1 MQTLEQTYKEQVGYN
16 TENGSDKEY
25 RIGIIPL
32 GEGRHGLRCYNGPRG
47 RATSKAQYKDFESFD
62 EARNA
67 AEKFKR
73 EKTKGHYIFG
83 SADPNQTP
91 IATYNRV
98 DTGLRPQLLNA
109 ITPAEAESL
118 VRDDAWLSQRK
129 YNGEN
134 LIIDISAQNVVT
146 YSTKDG
152 YSTTVPQGID
162 NAVRDFGESTLCT
175 EILGDRCAVFDILSH
190 RGRDL
195 RETECLQRIR
205 LLNALFANNNVLF
218 AADSAETTNEKCELN
233 ARITADDGEGT
244 CYKLKS
250 SVYEP
255 GKPSKDG
262 PQRKCKAWK
271 SANFI
276 VVAHNEK
283 RSVRIAVQESG
294 NTVEVGNV
302 TITTNK
308 PVPAVG
314 ATIEVRYLDYFPG
327 GAVTQTGYLHE
338 RLGMEADDC
347 PISQLRSLARER

>member
-1 MQTLEQTYKEQVGYN
+1 MQTLEKTYKEQVGYN

-32 GEGRHGLRCYNGPRG
+32 GDGRHGLRCYNGPRG
-47 RATSKAQYKDFESFD
+47 RATSKAQYKDFETFD
-62 EARNA
+62 EAQVA

-73 EKTKGHYIFG
+73 DKTKGHYIFG

-91 IATYNRV
+91 VATYDRV

-109 ITPAEAESL
+109 IPPEEAELL

-134 LIIDISAQNVVT
+134 LMIDVTAQGVVT

-152 YSTTVPQGID
+152 YSTTVPKGID
-162 NAVRDFGESTLCT
+162 DAVRDFGESTLCT

-195 RETECLQRIR
+195 RNADCLQRTRI
-205 LLNALFANNNVLF
+205 LNTLFANNSILF
-218 AADSAETTNEKCELN
+218 AADSAETANEKGELN

-250 SVYEP
+250 SVYTP

-294 NTVEVGNV
+294 TVVEVGNV
-302 TITTNK
+302 TITSNK

-314 ATIEVRYLDYFPG
+314 TTIEVRYLDYFPG
-327 GAVTQTGYLHE
+327 GSVTQTGYLHE
-338 RLGMEADDC
+338 RLGMGADGC